1 MSERQLPNLEQRE
14 ILTPEE
20 TIEILRDQINELL
33 LAGDAVTK
41 QLRAHGDHQS
51 NFYGHSSD
59 RCATCTTAKG
69 HDDVVSQVT
78 TKLDE
83 LFPTNS

>member
-1 MSERQLPNLEQRE
+1 MSERFQPTIEQHE
-14 ILTPEE
+14 TLTPEA
-20 TIEILRDQINELL
+20 TIEILRNQINELL

-51 NFYGHSSD
+51 NFYGHFSE
-59 RCATCTTAKG
+59 RCATCTTAKA
-69 HDDVVSQVT
+69 HDDAVSQVT

-83 LFPTNS
+83 LFPPHL